1 MDDHRLQFRVG
12 LFVLVSLAIATV
24 LIVRFGDVRK
34 YWEKTYALAIQF
46 DEAPG
51 VQPGTPVR
59 MNGISIGR
67 TRKVLLDE
75 TENGV
80 LVVVDIE
87 ADRKLR
93 TDSTP
98 MIVRSLFGDST
109 IEFSP
114 GSASDHIPPN
124 MKLKGTAP
132 QDPLEVVRRMELR
145 VTETLEAFQATT
157 ASFRATSDE
166 WKLVG
171 QNMNS
176 LMETERGHISQIVAK
191 TAAALDD
198 FAKTMH
204 AAQAML
210 ADTQNL
216 VADPQMQAHLKQTI
230 AALPDLVQETRD
242 TIAAARLSVQRA
254 GDSLEKVNAN
264 LDQVHEATAPLAA
277 HSQKLVARLDGGLLQ
292 LESLLTELNQFA
304 TVLNDKD
311 GTLQRFTS
319 DPRLYENL
327 TRSSAALAVL
337 TENLEPTLRDLRI
350 FADKVARHPEVL
362 GISGAIEGSSGLKE
376 VPESDRTASQ
386 PGGARR

>member
-1 MDDHRLQFRVG
+1 MDEQRLQFRVG
-12 LFVLVSLAIATV
+12 LFVLASLAMAAV
-24 LIVRFGDVRK
+24 LVVRFGDVRK
-34 YWEKTYALAIQF
+34 YWEETYALAIQF

-59 MNGISIGR
+59 MNGILIGR

-75 TENGV
+75 TEDGV
-80 LVVVDIE
+80 LVVVDIQ

-98 MIVRSLFGDST
+98 MIVRSLFGDAT

-132 QDPLEVVRRMELR
+132 QDPLEVVRRMEIR
-145 VTETLEAFQATT
+145 VTETLEAFQTTT

-166 WKLVG
+166 WKTVG
-171 QNMNS
+171 RNMNS
-176 LMETERGHISQIVAK
+176 LMETERGHLSEVIAK

-204 AAQAML
+204 SAQQML
-210 ADTQNL
+210 ADTQSL
-216 VADPQMQAHLKQTI
+216 VADPEMQAHLKRTI

-242 TIAAARLSVQRA
+242 TITAARTSVQQA
-254 GDSLEKVNAN
+254 SSSLEKVNLN
-264 LDQVHEATAPLAA
+264 LDQVQQATAPLAE
-277 HSQKLVARLDGGLLQ
+277 HSRKLVARLDGGLLQ
-292 LESLLTELNQFA
+292 LESLLTELNTFA
-304 TVLNDKD
+304 SVLNDKD

-327 TRSSAALAVL
+327 ARSSAAMATI
-337 TENLEPTLRDLRI
+337 TENLGPTLRDLRI
-350 FADKVARHPEVL
+350 FADRVARHPEIL
-362 GISGAIEGSSGLKE
+362 GVSGAIQGSSGLKE
-376 VPESDRTASQ
+376 ASEADLLSTQ
-386 PGGARR
+386 PGGIPR